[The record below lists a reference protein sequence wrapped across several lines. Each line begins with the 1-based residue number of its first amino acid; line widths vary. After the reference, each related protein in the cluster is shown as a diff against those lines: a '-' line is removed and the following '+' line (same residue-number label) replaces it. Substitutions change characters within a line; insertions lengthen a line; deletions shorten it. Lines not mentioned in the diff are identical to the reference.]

1 MRGIR
6 YMTTFKSAASFL
18 SGRREK
24 TRFGAGLLFVALVF
38 AVQPAQAQT
47 TLPLQDG
54 LMPSP
59 DFDYAPICR
68 VRAQQ
73 RDLSFDWSK
82 WDGGPVPGNLDDMLL
97 DARAYIG
104 GTGNVPRDRVLA
116 RRMLEYLKNANYEL
130 AGRASHT
137 LGRLMFDATSGSPD
151 LGRGLALQDEAIA
164 RGFMEGATFLGR
176 LYATGDVVPQDK
188 LKGEKYL
195 KMGAQNGD
203 PDAALLLARL
213 YRNNPDL
220 APSENAPQLLFN
232 QAIDRLSQS
241 LGAGEC
247 DVLNL
252 FSGIYAN
259 EEFGLYNPQLSA
271 KWLMAAAQTGNFVA
285 VERLSQRYMIG
296 DGVPVDRNKAVELL
310 ETAAAKGHTSSRISL
325 ARLLLANLDL
335 KDALPKATQALK
347 QEAQRG
353 NVRAFELLA
362 QISRGDFGGKPNYSA
377 MVGYLEQ
384 AARNPVVDTDI
395 LKQLGSA
402 YASGTG
408 TARNTEKAVE
418 YLTRAV
424 ALGSDTAALE
434 LYQLM
439 VDSTHNISK
448 SVNPVAILRRAA
460 NNGLSEAMATLADAY
475 SCGIGV
481 ERNAGIG
488 RRWQERAAAAGNRPS
503 LIAVARQALAE
514 QSGDD
519 GKLMYFRNIRRAAA
533 LGDRR
538 AMVLLSLAY
547 RDGIGTGADSREAG
561 QWYEKALAAG
571 QERGQALVLL
581 ARLQLS
587 SENADKANV
596 KVAIELLR
604 DGLSTGDTSVRYDL
618 AKLFLKG
625 AAGFTPQPEEG
636 IKLLVE
642 AARLGHTASMIQL
655 ADLGVDTKT
664 GGGRAADLW
673 LRQAVNDGDIR
684 AILKTADHAS
694 DRTSRRAMFDM
705 ALKQPLCS
713 AKDEVALADAIS
725 RDADYAIPTRNLV
738 ERAIASETDDASTLY
753 QLANLLNDDKR
764 GVANPEL
771 ALATMVKAAEAGKVE
786 AMREAGRMYLL
797 SPHADP
803 RQATRWLLAAVRA
816 GDDGALKTLVEQL
829 VGDEA
834 PKVSTNPLIVAEAL
848 PALEDAAK
856 AGSGNAIQA
865 LARVLSTLAKEDG
878 AHSEKARVWMMK
890 AAETGDGAA
899 MVTVADAF
907 ATGTSGFPLSAADS
921 TAWLARAAISGYRQ
935 AFEPYAIALQ
945 IGYGVPT
952 DPKEAER
959 WLGKAATITQ

>member
-1 MRGIR
+1 
-6 YMTTFKSAASFL
+6 MTTFKIGATFRSVRQ
-18 SGRREK
+18 GK
-24 TRFGAGLLFVALVF
+24 TRLGVLLLFSALVL
-38 AVQPAQAQT
+38 AGQPAQAQT

-59 DFDYAPICR
+59 DFDYAPICK
-68 VRAQQ
+68 VRTKQ
-73 RDLSFDWSK
+73 RDLSRDWSK
-82 WDGGPVPGNLDDMLL
+82 WDGGPVQSNLDDMLL
-97 DARAYIG
+97 DAQAYIG
-104 GTGNVPRDRVLA
+104 GTGNAPRDKVLA

-130 AGRASHT
+130 AGRAAHT
-137 LGRLMFDATSGSPD
+137 LGRLMFDATSGSPN
-151 LGRGLALQDEAIA
+151 LSRGLALQDEAIA
-164 RGFMEGATFLGR
+164 RGFLEGATFLGW
-176 LYATGDVVPQDK
+176 LYSTGEVVPQDK

-203 PDAALLLARL
+203 ADAALLLARL

-220 APSENAPQLLFN
+220 SPSENTPQILFN
-232 QAIDRLSQS
+232 QAIDKLSQS
-241 LGAGEC
+241 LGAGQC

-252 FSGIYAN
+252 FSGIYAT
-259 EEFGLYNPQLSA
+259 EEFGLYNPQLAA
-271 KWLMAAAQTGNFVA
+271 KWLMAAARTGNFVA
-285 VERLSQRYMIG
+285 AERLSQRYMIG

-310 ETAAAKGHTSSRISL
+310 ETSAAKGHAGSRISL

-335 KDALPKATQALK
+335 KDALPKATQTLK
-347 QEAQRG
+347 KEAERG
-353 NVRAFELLA
+353 NARAFELLA
-362 QISRGDFGGKPNYSA
+362 QIARGDFGGNPDYPT
-377 MVGYLEQ
+377 MVDYLEQ
-384 AARNPVVDTDI
+384 AARSPVVDTDI
-395 LKQLGSA
+395 LKRLGSA

-408 TARNTEKAVE
+408 TARSTEKAVE
-418 YLTRAV
+418 YLMRAV

-434 LYQLM
+434 LYELM

-460 NNGLSEAMATLADAY
+460 NNGLSEAMATLSDAY
-475 SCGIGV
+475 ACGIGV
-481 ERNAGIG
+481 ERNAEIG

-519 GKLMYFRNIRRAAA
+519 GKMMYFRNIRRAAT

-547 RDGIGTGADSREAG
+547 RDGIGTGVDTREAD

-587 SENADKANV
+587 SENADRANV
-596 KVAIELLR
+596 KAAVDLLK
-604 DGLSTGDTSVRYDL
+604 DGLSSGDTSVRYDL
-618 AKLFLKG
+618 AKLYLKG
-625 AAGFTPQPEEG
+625 AAGFAPQPDEG
-636 IKLLVE
+636 VKLLVE

-655 ADLGVDTKT
+655 SDLGVDART
-664 GGGRAADLW
+664 GGGRAADGW
-673 LRQAVNDGDIR
+673 LEQAVEDGDIR
-684 AILKTADHAS
+684 AMLKTADRAG
-694 DRTSRRAMFDM
+694 DQKSRRMMFDL

-725 RDADYAIPTRNLV
+725 RDADYAGQTRELV
-738 ERAIASETDDASTLY
+738 DRAVTSGSDDASTLY
-753 QLANLLNDDKR
+753 QLANLLNDEKR

-771 ALATMVKAAEAGKVE
+771 ALTTMVKAAEAGKIE
-786 AMREAGRMYLL
+786 AMREVGRMYLQA
-797 SPHADP
+797 PHVDP
-803 RQATRWLLAAVRA
+803 GKATRWLLAAVRA

-834 PKVSTNPLIVAEAL
+834 PRASSSPSIVAEAL
-848 PALEDAAK
+848 PALEDAAN

-865 LARVLSTLAKEDG
+865 LARVLSTVAKQDG
-878 AHSEKARVWMMK
+878 SYSERARTWMTK
-890 AAETGDGAA
+890 AAEAGDGAA
-899 MVTVADAF
+899 MVMVADAY
-907 ATGTSGFPLSAADS
+907 ATGTSGFPQSATDS
-921 TAWLARAAISGYRQ
+921 TVWLARAAVSGYRQ

-945 IGYGVPT
+945 IGYGVSP
-952 DPKEAER
+952 DEQEAAR

>member
-1 MRGIR
+1 MA
-6 YMTTFKSAASFL
+6 TFKIGKAFL
-18 SGRREK
+18 FSRHRK
-24 TRFGAGLLFVALVF
+24 KVLSAGLLIAAAVF
-38 AVQPAQAQT
+38 AVQPAQAQVA
-47 TLPLQDG
+47 LPLQDG

-59 DFDYAPICR
+59 DFDYAPICK

-73 RDLSFDWSK
+73 RNLSYDWSK
-82 WDGGPVPGNLDDMLL
+82 WDGGPVKSNLDDMLL
-97 DARAYIG
+97 DAQAYIG
-104 GTGNVPRDRVLA
+104 GTGNAPRDKVLA

-176 LYATGDVVPQDK
+176 LYATGEVVPQDK

-213 YRNNPDL
+213 YRNNPEL
-220 APSENAPQLLFN
+220 APSEEAPQLLFN
-232 QAIDRLSQS
+232 QAIDKLSQS

-247 DVLNL
+247 DVLTL

-259 EEFGLYNPQLSA
+259 EEFGLFNPQLSA
-271 KWLMAAAQTGNFVA
+271 KWLMAAAKAGNFVA

-310 ETAAAKGHTSSRISL
+310 ETAAARGHAGSRISL

-347 QEAQRG
+347 QEAERG

-362 QISRGDFGGKPNYSA
+362 QISHGDFGGKPNYAA

-384 AARNPVVDTDI
+384 AARNPVVDTDV

-408 TARNTEKAVE
+408 TARNTEKAVD

-439 VDSTHNISK
+439 VDSSHNISK
-448 SVNPVAILRRAA
+448 SVNPIAILRRAA
-460 NNGLSEAMATLADAY
+460 NNGLSEAMATLSDAY

-481 ERNAGIG
+481 ERNADIG
-488 RRWQERAAAAGNRPS
+488 RRWQERAAAGGNRPS
-503 LIAVARQALAE
+503 LIAVAKQALTE
-514 QSGDD
+514 QAGDD

-547 RDGIGTGADSREAG
+547 RDGVGTNIDTREAG

-571 QERGQALVLL
+571 QARGQALVLL

-587 SENADKANV
+587 SENADKTNV
-596 KVAIELLR
+596 KAAVDLLK
-604 DGLSTGDTSVRYDL
+604 DGLSSGDTSVRYDL
-618 AKLFLKG
+618 AKLYLKG
-625 AAGFTPQPEEG
+625 AAGLAPQPDEG

-655 ADLGVDTKT
+655 ADLGVDAKK
-664 GGGRAADLW
+664 GGGRTADVW
-673 LRQAVNDGDIR
+673 LGQAVDDGDIR
-684 AILKTADHAS
+684 AILKTAERAGDQK
-694 DRTSRRAMFDM
+694 SRRTMFDL

-725 RDADYAIPTRNLV
+725 RDANYARQTRELV
-738 ERAIASETDDASTLY
+738 DRALASETDDASTLY
-753 QLANLLNDDKR
+753 QLANLLNDNKR
-764 GVANPEL
+764 GVLNPEL
-771 ALATMVKAAEAGKVE
+771 ALTTMVKSAEAGKVE
-786 AMREAGRMYLL
+786 AMRESGRMFLL

-803 RQATRWLLAAVRA
+803 GKATQWLLAAVRA

-834 PKVSTNPLIVAEAL
+834 PETSTNPIVVEAL

-856 AGSGNAIQA
+856 GGSGNAIQA
-865 LARVLSTLAKEDG
+865 LARVLSIMAKEDG
-878 AHSEKARVWMMK
+878 AYSDKARVWMTK

-899 MVTVADAF
+899 MVMVADAF

-921 TAWLARAAISGYRQ
+921 TGWLARAAISGYPK

-945 IGYGVPT
+945 IGYGVPP
-952 DPKEAER
+952 DPQEAER